1 MELKLVAKTYRSIVI
16 ELTEA
21 GRYYSDMP
29 YEIYVNGELAFE
41 TNKVVNS
48 IFGLKPNTE
57 YTISVKVDNVR
68 VNSLYV
74 KTDYEYVTLNVKD
87 FNAYGD
93 GVHNDTNAIQA
104 AIMACPANSRVYVPA
119 GVYKITSLFLK
130 SNITIEL
137 AKDAV
142 LSALQTEQCSQY
154 SLEL

>member
-74 KTDYEYVTLNVKD
+74 KTDYD
-87 FNAYGD
+87 
-93 GVHNDTNAIQA
+93 
-104 AIMACPANSRVYVPA
+104 
-119 GVYKITSLFLK
+119 K
-130 SNITIEL
+130 SG
-137 AKDAV
+137 
-142 LSALQTEQCSQY
+142 
-154 SLEL
+154 